1 MTGEPYFSFY
11 YILLIF
17 IRHSV
22 SLCEID
28 KEYLIVAHIPS
39 VQPVSASGSP
49 LYSKLVSLKFYP
61 QIEAIVFAISVTHTV
76 YPLIVAPCE

>member
-1 MTGEPYFSFY
+1 MSHIFLFI
-11 YILLIF
+11 ILLIF

-28 KEYLIVAHIPS
+28 KEYLIVAHVPS

-49 LYSKLVSLKFYP
+49 LYSKLVSLKYYP
-61 QIEAIVFAISVTHTV
+61 QIEAIVFAISVMHAV
-76 YPLIVAPCE
+76 SVSSNSSPL